1 MGFSVENDGK
11 KMKKGSE
18 KDQKDFDR
26 RLAGWEDVEEVDKL
40 SNSKR
45 WGFFGIS

>member
-26 RLAGWEDVEEVDKL
+26 RLAGWEDVEVDKL

-45 WGFFGIS
+45 WWFFGIS